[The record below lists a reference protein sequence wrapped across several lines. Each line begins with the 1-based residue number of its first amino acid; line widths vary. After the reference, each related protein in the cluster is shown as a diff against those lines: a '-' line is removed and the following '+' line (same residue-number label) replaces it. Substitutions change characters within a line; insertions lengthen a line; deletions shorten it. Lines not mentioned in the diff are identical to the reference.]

1 MFFGGKG
8 TVGLDIGS
16 GYLKLVQLKDT
27 KEGYELELFDM
38 LPLPP
43 ELIVDGSII
52 DSLRLVDSLKEL
64 ARKAKIRAK
73 DVTISIAGHSSV
85 IIKRVSL
92 PEMSEDE
99 LYESIKFEAEQYIPF
114 DIDDVDLDFQIL
126 GPKEEPGQ
134 MDVILVAVKK
144 DIVNEYLSVVK
155 EAGLNCQIVDVNSFA
170 LENIYEINYEIE
182 PEKNVALVNI
192 GANTINMNI
201 LKGGI
206 SVFTR
211 DSAVGSNLHTE
222 VLQREF
228 NLAYE
233 VAERLKRGEP
243 VENVT
248 PQDAFSVM
256 ELASE
261 EIISE
266 VNRSL
271 EYFHEDIHEIV
282 LSGGCALIRDF
293 PNLLAEKIRVETKLM
308 QPFKNIKI
316 VSTQETRRQMIKVNL
331 LPLKRKKKPKPL
343 PSFLVITILITV
355 VICILMAYLTFFFNS
370 RLSVKKKQFAANET
384 KIAELKEMIKT
395 VEDFEQ
401 RNKTFKERNDI
412 IEQLSKNKSLP
423 VKILDEFSALLPNGI
438 WLQTMSIAG
447 GTINLEGYG
456 FTNNDIVSYVDNIKN
471 SRMFTDVYLQ
481 ESKSVEAER
490 VAVYMF
496 KLTCRLKV

>member
-8 TVGLDIGS
+8 TIGLDIGS

-27 KEGYELELFDM
+27 KGGYELELFDM

-64 ARKAKIRAK
+64 ARKARIKTK

-85 IIKRVSL
+85 IVKRVSL
-92 PEMSEDE
+92 PDMSEDE

-114 DIDDVDLDFQIL
+114 DIDDVNLDFQIL

-144 DIVNEYLSVVK
+144 DIINEYLSVVK
-155 EAGLNCQIVDVNSFA
+155 EAGFNCQIVDVNSFA

-192 GANTINMNI
+192 GASTMNMNI

-211 DSAVGSNLHTE
+211 DSAVASNLHTE

-228 NLAYE
+228 NLTYE
-233 VAERLKRGEP
+233 MAERLKRGEP
-243 VENVT
+243 VENVS

-261 EIISE
+261 EIIGE

-282 LSGGCALIRDF
+282 LSGGCALIKDF

-316 VSTQETRRQMIKVNL
+316 AKHFDLS
-331 LPLKRKKKPKPL
+331 
-343 PSFLVITILITV
+343 LIEE
-355 VICILMAYLTFFFNS
+355 MAP
-370 RLSVKKKQFAANET
+370 
-384 KIAELKEMIKT
+384 M
-395 VEDFEQ
+395 
-401 RNKTFKERNDI
+401 
-412 IEQLSKNKSLP
+412 
-423 VKILDEFSALLPNGI
+423 
-438 WLQTMSIAG
+438 
-447 GTINLEGYG
+447 
-456 FTNNDIVSYVDNIKN
+456 
-471 SRMFTDVYLQ
+471 
-481 ESKSVEAER
+481 
-490 VAVYMF
+490 VAVAAG
-496 KLTCRLKV
+496 LALRRPGDR

>member
-1 MFFGGKG
+1 MLFGRKSIL
-8 TVGLDIGS
+8 GLDIGS
-16 GYLKLVQLKDT
+16 GYLKAVQFKDT
-27 KEGYELELFDM
+27 KAGYELELFDM

-64 ARKAKIRAK
+64 VRKARIKTK
-73 DVTISIAGHSSV
+73 DVTISMAGHSSV
-85 IIKRVSL
+85 IIKRVTL

-99 LYESIKFEAEQYIPF
+99 LYESIRFEAEQYIPF

-144 DIVNEYLSVVK
+144 DIINEYLSVVR
-155 EAGLNCQIVDVNSFA
+155 EAGFTCQIVDVNSFA

-182 PEKNVALVNI
+182 PDKNVALVNI
-192 GANTINMNI
+192 GASTINMNI

-228 NLAYE
+228 NLTYE
-233 VAERLKRGEP
+233 VAERLKKGEP
-243 VENVT
+243 VENIS
-248 PQDAFSVM
+248 PQDAYSVM

-282 LSGGCALIRDF
+282 LSGGCALVKDF
-293 PNLLAEKIRVETKLM
+293 PNLLAERIRVETKLM

-316 VSTQETRRQMIKVNL
+316 GKNFDISYIQDVAPMAAVAAGLALRR
-331 LPLKRKKKPKPL
+331 PGDR
-343 PSFLVITILITV
+343 
-355 VICILMAYLTFFFNS
+355 
-370 RLSVKKKQFAANET
+370 
-384 KIAELKEMIKT
+384 
-395 VEDFEQ
+395 
-401 RNKTFKERNDI
+401 
-412 IEQLSKNKSLP
+412 
-423 VKILDEFSALLPNGI
+423 
-438 WLQTMSIAG
+438 
-447 GTINLEGYG
+447 
-456 FTNNDIVSYVDNIKN
+456 
-471 SRMFTDVYLQ
+471 
-481 ESKSVEAER
+481 
-490 VAVYMF
+490 
-496 KLTCRLKV
+496 